1 MVCADQLCKTRLGA
15 EDDVVRQQRCA
26 RLVADQPAGRP
37 DGVSQPPRLTLLD
50 VGDVDLVGDGV
61 DVGQD
66 AEEVFPP
73 ALAKVMLELQR
84 SVEMV
89 DDGALATACDHD
101 HLLDTAG
108 DCFLHAVLDR
118 RLVDQRQHLF
128 RLRFGGGQE
137 SGAEPGSGDD
147 RLADGECR
155 HARQSNAWT
164 ASTAS
169 SPESKAGWSGS

>member
-1 MVCADQLCKTRLGA
+1 MVELKSMDKMDQ
-15 EDDVVRQQRCA
+15 E
-26 RLVADQPAGRP
+26 
-37 DGVSQPPRLTLLD
+37 GV
-50 VGDVDLVGDGV
+50 
-61 DVGQD
+61 
-66 AEEVFPP
+66 
-73 ALAKVMLELQR
+73 LAN
-84 SVEMV
+84 
-89 DDGALATACDHD
+89 ACNHD
-101 HLLDTAG
+101 HLFDTAG
-108 DCFLHAVLDR
+108 DCFLPAVLDR